1 MNSYKLII
9 VLLIFFVKFSFSQSN
24 SLKFITQNDIKTGAE
39 RTEVY
44 FPLIEGKKI
53 AVVANHTSMISN
65 THLVDSL
72 VKSGFEIKKVF
83 SPEHGFRGKSEAG
96 AKINNQ
102 IDKKTGL
109 PIISLYGKHKKP
121 TKDDLKDIDIVVFDI
136 QDVGARFYTYI
147 STMTFVMQACAENN
161 LPLIILDRPNPNG
174 FYVDGPVLEKDYS
187 SFVGLHTIP
196 IVHGMTIAEYA
207 DMINSE
213 GWLENNAKCELKIVK
228 LDGYDHSMIYKLP
241 FKPSPN
247 LPNWESVYL
256 YPSLC
261 LFEGTVVS
269 IGRGTDFPFQVY
281 GHPELLLQN
290 FSFTPESKSGESIN
304 PKLKGK
310 KCYGENLK
318 DYANN
323 YKKNPTNIN
332 LSWIIDSFN
341 SLNKENDF
349 FTNYFDKLAGNSKL
363 RKQIID
369 GKTEKEIR
377 NSWKQDLKKF
387 KKIRK
392 KYLLYPDF

>member
-9 VLLIFFVKFSFSQSN
+9 VLLIFFAKFSLSQSN

-44 FPLIEGKKI
+44 FPLLKGKKI
-53 AVVANHTSMISN
+53 AVVANHTSMIST

-72 VKSGFEIKKVF
+72 LKSGFAIKKVF
-83 SPEHGFRGKSEAG
+83 SPEHGFRGKAEAG
-96 AKINNQ
+96 AKITNQ

-121 TKDDLKDIDIVVFDI
+121 TKDDLKDIEIVVFDI

-174 FYVDGPVLEKDYS
+174 FYVDGPLLEKNYS
-187 SFVGLHTIP
+187 SFVGLHAIP

-213 GWLENNAKCELKIVK
+213 GWLGNNAKCKLKIVK
-228 LDGYDHSMIYKLP
+228 VDGYDHSMIYKLP

-281 GHPELLLQN
+281 GHPEFLLQK
-290 FSFTPESKSGESIN
+290 FSFTPESKSNASIN

-332 LSWIIDSFN
+332 LSWIIDSYN

-349 FTNYFDKLAGNSKL
+349 FTNYFEKLAGNSKL